1 MSTSLAEI
9 GVGIDVARYH
19 HVVQFVGP
27 DKKPLRPK
35 LIVDESKNGYDKL
48 DNALRRL
55 HQQFPNALFR
65 CVLDDANVYG
75 RNIKAFLEKLPYPLV
90 VSSVNPLTNKR
101 YKQVFLQDNKNDA
114 LDAYSVARFAVAE
127 KPQPAPKSDEV
138 SDLLKVLVSRLDSQT
153 QHTTRLINQL
163 HQVLS
168 LAFPEFV
175 TCFPKL
181 KALTARTVLL
191 KWPTAEKL
199 AKANVNEL
207 AELKPAPRSK
217 PLGHK
222 RAQKLICA
230 AKNSVATLRG
240 PLAEDLI
247 RDIVNQLD
255 LSMKSE
261 AKLQKAIA
269 KIYRE
274 HQPNYLTTIPGVGP
288 FSAAVL
294 TAIIGDIARFPT
306 PEKLVG
312 YFGIYPVDDESGT
325 RKGHKV
331 MSRKGND
338 LVRRILFMASLVGV
352 RFNPVLRAL
361 YARKRSEGK
370 NKMVALGHVMRKL
383 LHLVYAILSK
393 KEPFDPE
400 YATKRSTSTQQQ
412 KENEPT
418 EPQPSN
424 KPEGKRS
431 SEGSEIQNTAEPSSE
446 QDAEPTKKYAALD
459 ECRGAPVS
467 SKPSLHRQTERTDTQ
482 KSPSMA

>member
-1 MSTSLAEI
+1 
-9 GVGIDVARYH
+9 
-19 HVVQFVGP
+19 
-27 DKKPLRPK
+27 
-35 LIVDESKNGYDKL
+35 
-48 DNALRRL
+48 
-55 HQQFPNALFR
+55 
-65 CVLDDANVYG
+65 
-75 RNIKAFLEKLPYPLV
+75 
-90 VSSVNPLTNKR
+90 
-101 YKQVFLQDNKNDA
+101 
-114 LDAYSVARFAVAE
+114 
-127 KPQPAPKSDEV
+127 
-138 SDLLKVLVSRLDSQT
+138 
-153 QHTTRLINQL
+153 
-163 HQVLS
+163 
-168 LAFPEFV
+168 
-175 TCFPKL
+175 
-181 KALTARTVLL
+181 
-191 KWPTAEKL
+191 
-199 AKANVNEL
+199 
-207 AELKPAPRSK
+207 
-217 PLGHK
+217 
-222 RAQKLICA
+222 
-230 AKNSVATLRG
+230 
-240 PLAEDLI
+240 
-247 RDIVNQLD
+247 
-255 LSMKSE
+255 
-261 AKLQKAIA
+261 
-269 KIYRE
+269 
-274 HQPNYLTTIPGVGP
+274 
-288 FSAAVL
+288 
-294 TAIIGDIARFPT
+294 
-306 PEKLVG
+306 
-312 YFGIYPVDDESGT
+312 
-325 RKGHKV
+325 